1 MRRERNGYKFIIISL
16 VVVSVL
22 VALLIGTIISKN
34 VRNSREKEFAGQMSK
49 LSEELSESDT
59 VSTKIG
65 KSVEDVQNEVIE
77 EEVALEDPKLNMEE
91 NKVEEKNKKISSV
104 ENKKDDEK
112 KSKKTEE
119 KAATETSSESK
130 KDEKGK
136 IKFEVPIKGEILRE
150 FAKESLVYS
159 NTLQE
164 WVTHNGVDIKADK
177 TSVVKAAAGGTV
189 LAIKNDPRYGL
200 TVIITHDDGYQTVY
214 SNLLT
219 AEFVVKGEKVE
230 SGQTV
235 GTVGNSASFEIED
248 EYHLHFASLEI
259 LPAINVLSLYFLF
272 TKSFNFIFSS
282 LKVAYISS
290 LFFIKGIE
298 PIITSDLL
306 IASSSVLHL
315 IIFLFSITSFEFSI
329 PKTLTSFKSLA
340 KLLARLLNRKSPP
353 ITEKFIITSLYNNIL
368 NILKKM

>member
-1 MRRERNGYKFIIISL
+1 MRREKSGYKFIIISL

-22 VALLIGTIISKN
+22 VALLIGTIISRN

-65 KSVEDVQNEVIE
+65 KSVEDMESEKIE
-77 EEVALEDPKLNMEE
+77 EEVELEDPKLNKEE
-91 NKVEEKNKKISSV
+91 NKVEQTKTKISS
-104 ENKKDDEK
+104 ENNKKDDENKSGK
-112 KSKKTEE
+112 KDNKPT
-119 KAATETSSESK
+119 TETSSESK
-130 KDEKGK
+130 KDEKDK

-177 TSVVKAAAGGTV
+177 TSVVKAAASGKV
-189 LAIKNDPRYGL
+189 SAIKNDPRYGL

-230 SGQTV
+230 LGQSI

-248 EYHLHFASLEI
+248 EYHLHFELLKDNEY
-259 LPAINVLSLYFLF
+259 LNPVNYIN
-272 TKSFNFIFSS
+272 
-282 LKVAYISS
+282 
-290 LFFIKGIE
+290 
-298 PIITSDLL
+298 
-306 IASSSVLHL
+306 
-315 IIFLFSITSFEFSI
+315 FE
-329 PKTLTSFKSLA
+329 
-340 KLLARLLNRKSPP
+340 
-353 ITEKFIITSLYNNIL
+353 
-368 NILKKM
+368 